1 ELQLTTEQRRQLI
14 DEKRRQII
22 SIISRNAIDP
32 RSGAPHPPLR
42 IEQALEQI
50 RISIDPYKSAEEQ
63 AKQVIEDL
71 RPVLPIKMEQMRI
84 AVKVFPEHAA
94 RAYNAFKVGSRV
106 YSACIGIFEVD
117 GTRVTVVPLKG
128 GYFPRVGD
136 LVGGRIVDVGLS
148 GWTVDIRAPYEAM
161 LPASETPGPRGPRR
175 RDLSSSFD
183 VGDMVLAE
191 VLDFDRT
198 RDPLL
203 TAKGPGLGKIS
214 TGRVVEISA
223 AKIPRLIGRKGS
235 MISMLKNETRCQI
248 TVGQNGVVLV
258 WGKSPEDE
266 RVAVEAIYMV
276 EREAHT

>member
-1 ELQLTTEQRRQLI
+1 MMVI
-14 DEKRRQII
+14 V
-22 SIISRNAIDP
+22 
-32 RSGAPHPPLR
+32 
-42 IEQALEQI
+42 
-50 RISIDPYKSAEEQ
+50 AEP
-63 AKQVIEDL
+63 KQVVAPGELLAEGDHL
-71 RPVLPIKMEQMRI
+71 LGD
-84 AVKVFPEHAA
+84 
-94 RAYNAFKVGSRV
+94 NSFKVGTRI

-175 RDLSSSFD
+175 RDLSESFD
-183 VGDMVLAE
+183 VGDMVLSQ
-191 VLDFDRT
+191 VLAFDRT

-203 TAKGPGLGKIS
+203 TVKGPGLGKIS
-214 TGRVVEISA
+214 NGRVVDISA

-235 MISMLKNETRCQI
+235 MISMLKRETGCQI
-248 TVGQNGVVLV
+248 TVGQNGVVMV
-258 WGKSPEDE
+258 WGKSPENE

-276 EREAHT
+276 EREAHTRGLTDRIREMIARSNVVGEVARTQAT